1 MEVDY
6 IFTVNNLFKNLDV
19 RVLQTSGAVVVAL
32 FALYTLFQILTND
45 LTHLNS
51 TLNAQTEVLRQLDG
65 SIKGNTEVL
74 RGLERKIR

>member
-1 MEVDY
+1 MNG
-6 IFTVNNLFKNLDV
+6 FLKNLDA
-19 RVLQTSGAVVVAL
+19 RILQTSGAIIIAL

-65 SIKGNTEVL
+65 SLKGNTEVL
-74 RGLERKIR
+74 RNLERKIR